1 MASGTGL
8 SRLTVGKLRLISLLS
23 CRGQQTTA
31 SNKVEVFI
39 NDKKVL
45 VDPGTTILQAASL
58 LGVDIPRFC
67 YHDRLSIAGNCRMC
81 LVEVEKQWKPVASC
95 AMPVANGMRVQTN
108 SPMAK
113 KAREGVMEFL
123 LVNHPLDCPICD
135 QGGECDLQDQS
146 MGFGS
151 DRSRLQI
158 VYDGKRAVENKYIG
172 PLIKTVMTR
181 CIQCTRCVRFANE
194 IAGVS
199 DLGTTGRGTDM
210 EIGTYV
216 EKLFATELSGNV
228 IDICP
233 VGALLN
239 KPYSFTARPWELRKV
254 ESIDVMD
261 AVGSNIV
268 IAHRTGEL
276 FRITPKLCED
286 INEEWISD
294 KTRFVVDGLKRQ
306 RLGQPLLRTQDGF
319 LEPCSWEEALFAVAS
334 KLRAVSSNDIAAIAG
349 DLCDTESLIALKDL
363 LNRFDSELV
372 CTEESFPDGSGGTD
386 LRCNYVMNDKFIGV
400 EKADVLLLVGTNP
413 RFEAAIF
420 NARIR
425 KSFRHTG
432 IEIGVIGDELDLKY
446 DYKYLGNNGKV
457 LDDIIDGKNE
467 FAKRLQTAKRP
478 MIVVGS
484 GALQG
489 KHGAALL
496 GKIQIFAEKLR
507 SRTGKTIKIVNVLQR
522 HSSQVGAL
530 DVGYK
535 VNSLDL
541 FSNNCYSAGAEWIL
555 NSIKHIKFLY
565 MLGADSGRIKKNDL
579 ASDTFVV
586 YQGHHGDVGV
596 ELANLILPGA
606 AYTEKDATYVNTEGR
621 AQRAYA
627 AITAP
632 GDARIDWKIIR
643 AISEVAGKALPYN
656 DLDQMRNRMAEIA
669 PHLVRYDSVEECSF
683 QEQAAMLAESGNT
696 DVVLKPELIELG
708 DFWMTNSIS
717 RASKTMA
724 ECVRAYQHYKKDP
737 YMEENRFCIGGL

>member
-1 MASGTGL
+1 MQMASGTGL
-8 SRLTVGKLRLISLLS
+8 ARLTAGKLRLVSLPT

-31 SNKVEVFI
+31 SRKVEVFI
-39 NDKKVL
+39 NDRKVL

-58 LGVDIPRFC
+58 LGIDIPRFC

-81 LVEVEKQWKPVASC
+81 LVEVEKQLKPAASC
-95 AMPVANGMRVQTN
+95 AMPVANGMRIQTN

-123 LVNHPLDCPICD
+123 LLNHPLDCPICD

-151 DRSRLQI
+151 DRGRLEI

-199 DLGTTGRGTDM
+199 DFGTTGRGTDM

-294 KTRFVVDGLKRQ
+294 KTRFIVDGLKRQ
-306 RLGQPLLRTQDGF
+306 RLGQPLLRTQNGS

-334 KLRAVSSNDIAAIAG
+334 KLRATSSNHIAALAG
-349 DLCDTESLIALKDL
+349 DLCDTESLVALKDL
-363 LNRFDSELV
+363 MNRFDSELV

-386 LRCNYVMNDKFIGV
+386 LRTFSAVIHETIPKFDNLRPTNFLVLI
-400 EKADVLLLVGTNP
+400 ELKATV
-413 RFEAAIF
+413 F

-425 KSFRHTG
+425 KSFRHTN
-432 IEIGVIGDELDLKY
+432 IEIGVIGEKVDLKY
-446 DYKYLGNNGKV
+446 DYKYLGDNGKI
-457 LDDIIDGKNE
+457 LDDIISGKNE
-467 FAKRLQTAKRP
+467 FAKHLQAAKRP

-489 KHGAALL
+489 NHGAALL
-496 GKIQIFAEKLR
+496 GKIQVFAEKLR
-507 SRTGKTIKIVNVLQR
+507 SKTGKTVKVVNVLQR
-522 HSSQVGAL
+522 YASQVGAL

-535 VNSLDL
+535 
-541 FSNNCYSAGAEWIL
+541 AGVEWIL
-555 NSIKHIKFLY
+555 NSAKDIKFLY
-565 MLGADSGRIKKNDL
+565 MLGADGGRIKQSDL
-579 ASDTFVV
+579 TSDTFVI

-643 AISEVAGKALPYN
+643 AVSEVAGKALPYD
-656 DLDQMRNRMAEIA
+656 DLDQIRSRMAEIA
-669 PHLVRYDSVEECSF
+669 PHLVRCGTVEECSF
-683 QEQAAMLAESGNT
+683 QEQAAMLAECGNT
-696 DVVLKPELIELG
+696 DLLLKPELLELG

-724 ECVRAYQHYKKDP
+724 ECVRAYQRYKQDP
-737 YMEENRFCIGGL
+737 YMEENRSLCV

>member
-1 MASGTGL
+1 MASGVIL
-8 SRLTVGKLRLISLLS
+8 SRLPASKLGLINLLF
-23 CRGQQTTA
+23 CRSQQTIA
-31 SNKVEVFI
+31 SKKVEVFI

-45 VDPGTTILQAASL
+45 VDPGTTILQAALL
-58 LGVDIPRFC
+58 LGIDIPRFC

-95 AMPVANGMRVQTN
+95 AMPVANGMR
-108 SPMAK
+108 
-113 KAREGVMEFL
+113 
-123 LVNHPLDCPICD
+123 
-135 QGGECDLQDQS
+135 GGECDLQDQS

-158 VYDGKRAVENKYIG
+158 VYDGKAVENKYIG

-181 CIQCTRCVRFANE
+181 CIQCTRCVRFSNE

-199 DLGTTGRGTDM
+199 DFGTTGRGTDM

-254 ESIDVMD
+254 ESVDVMD

-306 RLGQPLLRTQDGF
+306 RLGQPMLRTHNGS

-334 KLRAVSSNDIAAIAG
+334 KLRAASPNHIAAIAG

-363 LNRFDSELV
+363 MNRFGSELV

-386 LRCNYVMNDKFIGV
+386 LRCNYIMNDKFIGV

-425 KSFRHTG
+425 KSFRHTD
-432 IEIGVIGDELDLKY
+432 IQIGVIGEEVDLKY
-446 DYKYLGNNGKV
+446 DYEYLGDNGKI
-457 LDDIIDGKNE
+457 LDDIINGKSE
-467 FAKRLQTAKRP
+467 FAKRLQAAKQP
-478 MIVVGS
+478 MIIIGS
-484 GALQG
+484 RALQG

-496 GKIQIFAEKLR
+496 GKIQVFAEKLR
-507 SRTGKTIKIVNVLQR
+507 SRTKRSIKIVNVLQR
-522 HSSQVGAL
+522 YSSQVGAL

-535 VNSLDL
+535 
-541 FSNNCYSAGAEWIL
+541 AGFGWIM

-565 MLGADSGRIKKNDL
+565 MLGADSG
-579 ASDTFVV
+579 
-586 YQGHHGDVGV
+586 HHGDIGV

-643 AISEVAGKALPYN
+643 AISEVAGRALPYN
-656 DLDQMRNRMAEIA
+656 DLDQMRSRMAEIA
-669 PHLVRYDSVEECSF
+669 PHLVRCGNVEECSF

-696 DVVLKPELIELG
+696 DVSLKPELIELG

-724 ECVRAYQHYKKDP
+724 ECVRAYQRYKQDP
-737 YMEENRFCIGGL
+737 YMEENRSLSV

>member
-1 MASGTGL
+1 MECNVSGNKMMQMASSKGL
-8 SRLTVGKLRLISLLS
+8 ARLTAGKLRLVNLS
-23 CRGQQTTA
+23 NCRGQQMAA
-31 SNKVEVFI
+31 SKKVEVFI
-39 NDKKVL
+39 NDMKVL

-58 LGVDIPRFC
+58 LGIDIPRFC

-81 LVEVEKQWKPVASC
+81 LVEVEKQIKPAASC

-123 LVNHPLDCPICD
+123 LLNHPLDCPICD

-151 DRSRLQI
+151 DRSRLEI
-158 VYDGKRAVENKYIG
+158 FYDGKRAVENKYIG

-199 DLGTTGRGTDM
+199 DFGTTGRGTDM

-254 ESIDVMD
+254 ESVDVMD

-306 RLGQPLLRTQDGF
+306 RLGQPLLRTQNGS

-334 KLRAVSSNDIAAIAG
+334 KLRAASPNHIAAIAG

-363 LNRFDSELV
+363 MNRFDSELV
-372 CTEESFPDGSGGTD
+372 CTEESFPSGSGGTD
-386 LRCNYVMNDKFIGV
+386 LRCNYVMNDKFIGIERV
-400 EKADVLLLVGTNP
+400 DVLLLIGTNP
-413 RFEAAIF
+413 RFEATIF

-425 KSFRHTG
+425 KSFRHTD
-432 IEIGVIGDELDLKY
+432 IEIGVIGEEVDLKY
-446 DYKYLGNNGKV
+446 GYEYLGDNGKI
-457 LDDIIDGKNE
+457 LDDIINGKGE
-467 FAKRLQTAKRP
+467 FAKRLQAAKRP

-507 SRTGKTIKIVNVLQR
+507 SKTGKAIKIVNVLQR
-522 HSSQVGAL
+522 YASQVGAL

-535 VNSLDL
+535 
-541 FSNNCYSAGAEWIL
+541 AGAEWIL
-555 NSIKHIKFLY
+555 NSVKDIKFLY
-565 MLGADSGRIKKNDL
+565 MLGADSGRIKKSDL
-579 ASDTFVV
+579 TPDTFVI
-586 YQGHHGDVGV
+586 YQGHHGDIGV

-643 AISEVAGKALPYN
+643 AISEVAGRTLPYN
-656 DLDQMRNRMAEIA
+656 DLDQIRSRMAEIA
-669 PHLVRYDSVEECSF
+669 PHLVRCGNVEECSF
-683 QEQAAMLAESGNT
+683 QEQATLLAESGDTN
-696 DVVLKPELIELG
+696 VSLKPELLELG

-724 ECVRAYQHYKKDP
+724 ECVRAYQRYKQDP
-737 YMEENRFCIGGL
+737 YMEENRFLCV

>member
-1 MASGTGL
+1 MASGVIL
-8 SRLTVGKLRLISLLS
+8 SRLPASKLGLINLLF
-23 CRGQQTTA
+23 CRSQQTIA
-31 SNKVEVFI
+31 SKKVEVFI

-45 VDPGTTILQAASL
+45 VDPGTTILQAALL
-58 LGVDIPRFC
+58 LGIDIPRFC

-181 CIQCTRCVRFANE
+181 CIQCTRCVRFSNE

-199 DLGTTGRGTDM
+199 DFGTTGRGTDM

-254 ESIDVMD
+254 ESVDVMD

-306 RLGQPLLRTQDGF
+306 RLGQPMLRTHNGS

-334 KLRAVSSNDIAAIAG
+334 KLRAASPNHIAAIAG

-363 LNRFDSELV
+363 MNRFGSELV

-386 LRCNYVMNDKFIGV
+386 LRCNYIMNDKFIGV

-425 KSFRHTG
+425 KSFRHTD
-432 IEIGVIGDELDLKY
+432 IQIGVIGEEVDLKY
-446 DYKYLGNNGKV
+446 DYEYLGDNGKI
-457 LDDIIDGKNE
+457 LDDIINGKSE
-467 FAKRLQTAKRP
+467 FAKRLQAAKQP
-478 MIVVGS
+478 MIIIGS
-484 GALQG
+484 RALQG

-496 GKIQIFAEKLR
+496 GKIQVFAEKLR
-507 SRTGKTIKIVNVLQR
+507 SRTKRSIKIVNVLQR
-522 HSSQVGAL
+522 YSSQVGAL

-535 VNSLDL
+535 
-541 FSNNCYSAGAEWIL
+541 AGFGWIM

-565 MLGADSGRIKKNDL
+565 MLGADSGHIKKSNL
-579 ASDTFVV
+579 TSDTFVV
-586 YQGHHGDVGV
+586 YQGHHGDIGV

-643 AISEVAGKALPYN
+643 AISEVAGRALPYN
-656 DLDQMRNRMAEIA
+656 DLDQMRSRMAEIA
-669 PHLVRYDSVEECSF
+669 PHLVRCGNVEECSF

-696 DVVLKPELIELG
+696 DVSLKPELIELG

-724 ECVRAYQHYKKDP
+724 ECVRAYQRYKQDP
-737 YMEENRFCIGGL
+737 YMEENRSLSV

>member
-1 MASGTGL
+1 MQIASSTGL
-8 SRLTVGKLRLISLLS
+8 ARLTAGKFRLISLLP

-31 SNKVEVFI
+31 SKKLEVFI
-39 NDKKVL
+39 NDKKIL
-45 VDPGTTILQAASL
+45 VDPGTTILQAASML
-58 LGVDIPRFC
+58 DIDIPRFC

-81 LVEVEKQWKPVASC
+81 LVEVEKQMKPAASC

-123 LVNHPLDCPICD
+123 LLNHPLDCPICD

-151 DRSRLQI
+151 DRSRLEI

-194 IAGVS
+194 IAGVA
-199 DLGTTGRGTDM
+199 DFGTTGRGSNM

-254 ESIDVMD
+254 ESVDVMD

-306 RLGQPLLRTQDGF
+306 RLGQPLLRTQSGS
-319 LEPCSWEEALFAVAS
+319 LEPCSWVEALFAVAS
-334 KLRAVSSNDIAAIAG
+334 KLRTTSSNHIAALAG
-349 DLCDTESLIALKDL
+349 DLCDTESLVALKDL
-363 LNRFDSELV
+363 MNKFDSELV

-386 LRCNYVMNDKFIGV
+386 LRCNYLMNDKFIGV

-425 KSFRHTG
+425 KSFRHTD
-432 IEIGVIGDELDLKY
+432 IEIGVIGEEVDLKY
-446 DYKYLGNNGKV
+446 DYEYLGNNGKI
-457 LDDIIDGKNE
+457 LDDIINGKTE
-467 FAKRLQTAKRP
+467 FAKRLQKAKRP
-478 MIVVGS
+478 MIVIGS

-496 GKIQIFAEKLR
+496 GKIQLFAEKLR
-507 SRTGKTIKIVNVLQR
+507 SKTGKTVKIVNILQR
-522 HSSQVGAL
+522 HASQVGAL

-535 VNSLDL
+535 
-541 FSNNCYSAGAEWIL
+541 AGAEWIL
-555 NSIKHIKFLY
+555 NSAKDIKFLY
-565 MLGADSGRIKKNDL
+565 MLGADGGRIKKNDL
-579 ASDTFVV
+579 VSDAFVV
-586 YQGHHGDVGV
+586 YQGHHGDIGV

-606 AYTEKDATYVNTEGR
+606 AYTEKDATYVNAEGR

-627 AITAP
+627 AVTAP

-643 AISEVAGKALPYN
+643 AVSEVAGRALPYN
-656 DLDQMRNRMAEIA
+656 DLDQMRSRMAEIA
-669 PHLVRYDSVEECSF
+669 PHLVRCGSVEECSF
-683 QEQAAMLAESGNT
+683 QEQAAMLAEPGNT
-696 DVVLKPELIELG
+696 DILLKPELLELG
-708 DFWMTNSIS
+708 DFWMTNSVS

-724 ECVRAYQHYKKDP
+724 ECIFAYQRYKKDP
-737 YMEENRFCIGGL
+737 YTEENRSFSV

>member
-1 MASGTGL
+1 MQMACGTGL
-8 SRLTVGKLRLISLLS
+8 ARLTAGKLRLISLQS
-23 CRGQQTTA
+23 CRGQQTA
-31 SNKVEVFI
+31 VPKKIEVFI
-39 NDKKVL
+39 NDKKIL
-45 VDPGTTILQAASL
+45 VDPGTTILQAASM
-58 LGVDIPRFC
+58 LGFDIPRFC
-67 YHDRLSIAGNCRMC
+67 YHERLSIAGNCRMC
-81 LVEVEKQWKPVASC
+81 LVEVEKQMKPAASC
-95 AMPVANGMRVQTN
+95 AMPVTNGMRVQTN
-108 SPMAK
+108 SEMAK

-123 LVNHPLDCPICD
+123 LLNHPLDCPICD
-135 QGGECDLQDQS
+135 QGGECDLQDQA

-151 DRSRLQI
+151 DRSRLEI

-194 IAGVS
+194 IAGIA
-199 DLGTTGRGTDM
+199 DLGTTGRGNNM

-254 ESIDVMD
+254 ESIDIMD
-261 AVGSNIV
+261 AVGSNIM
-268 IAHRTGEL
+268 ISHRTGEL

-306 RLGQPLLRTQDGF
+306 RLGQPLLRTQSGS

-334 KLRAVSSNDIAAIAG
+334 KLRTASPNHIAALAG
-349 DLCDTESLIALKDL
+349 DLCDTESLVALKDL
-363 LNRFDSELV
+363 MNRFDSELV

-386 LRCNYVMNDKFIGV
+386 LRCNYLMNDKFIGV
-400 EKADVLLLVGTNP
+400 ETADVLLLVGTNP

-425 KSFRHTG
+425 KSFRHTD
-432 IEIGVIGDELDLKY
+432 IEIGVIGEEVDLKY
-446 DYKYLGNNGKV
+446 DYEYLGNNGKV
-457 LDDIIDGKNE
+457 LDNIINGKSE
-467 FAKRLQTAKRP
+467 FARRLQAAKRP

-496 GKIQIFAEKLR
+496 GKIQVLAEKLR
-507 SRTGKTIKIVNVLQR
+507 SKTGKTVKIVNILQR
-522 HSSQVGAL
+522 YASQVGAL

-535 VNSLDL
+535 
-541 FSNNCYSAGAEWIL
+541 AGAEWIL
-555 NSIKHIKFLY
+555 NSAKDIKFLY
-565 MLGADSGRIKKNDL
+565 MLGADGGRIKKNDL
-579 ASDTFVV
+579 ASDAFVV

-596 ELANLILPGA
+596 GLANLILPGA

-627 AITAP
+627 AITTPA
-632 GDARIDWKIIR
+632 DARIDWKIIR
-643 AISEVAGKALPYN
+643 AVSEVARKPLPYD
-656 DLDQMRNRMAEIA
+656 DLDQMRSRMAEIA
-669 PHLVRYDSVEECSF
+669 PHLVRCGSVEECSF
-683 QEQAAMLAESGNT
+683 QEQATMLAESGNT
-696 DVVLKPELIELG
+696 DIVLKPELLELG
-708 DFWMTNSIS
+708 DFWMTNSVS

-724 ECVRAYQHYKKDP
+724 ECVRAYQRYKQDP
-737 YMEENRFCIGGL
+737 YVEENKSLSV